1 MTCAWAQISLQPGA
15 SVKRAAAAVHKL
27 ASGNEL
33 KGHLT
38 WAARTQYEHEVASLQ
53 RFLVDAS
60 VSGGDRALHCSFRPS
75 GCRLACCSHL
85 VRRLPQLRC
94 HAGAW
99 VHLPYERTGLEG
111 CRDAEAAERCS
122 SCAVEVVAPWRSLAC
137 LTPDATQLAA
147 GPSWGPKPFQ

>member
-1 MTCAWAQISLQPGA
+1 MQLSFQPGA

-60 VSGGDRALHCSFRPS
+60 VSGGEP
-75 GCRLACCSHL
+75 G
-85 VRRLPQLRC
+85 
-94 HAGAW
+94 
-99 VHLPYERTGLEG
+99 
-111 CRDAEAAERCS
+111 S
-122 SCAVEVVAPWRSLAC
+122 SCSGL
-137 LTPDATQLAA
+137 
-147 GPSWGPKPFQ
+147 